1 MKQKQWGFDTKLIHG
16 THPQVLKSK
25 AISNSIIPAVAYAF
39 PNIETA
45 TAAVVGD
52 IPNVYYGRYGN
63 PTLRTL
69 EQKIAFLENGEDA
82 LGLSSGMAAIA
93 TAILAF
99 AKKDDHIIIT
109 KDIYGGTY
117 NFLSTIAKRYGIFFD
132 FIDCTDSKYIV
143 KAIKPNTK
151 AIFIE
156 TPSNPLLTI
165 LDIQEIANVS
175 KQYDLP
181 LIVDNT
187 FMTPYLQK
195 PLDLGA
201 TIVVHSATKYINGH
215 GDVLAGFII
224 GKERIIELMRKNFMG
239 NLGQNLNAFDSYLIL
254 RGLKTMAIRMN
265 KHCENALQI
274 ANYLKSHPSIQEVYY
289 PGLTTHPQHSLAK
302 KQMKQMGG
310 IISFE
315 VKGNY
320 ETAVKF
326 LNSLKLAY
334 ISFSLGDPETFVQHP
349 ASMTHSSIPEVERAK
364 MGITNTLIRLSAGLE
379 NAIDI
384 IHDIDQ
390 ALLTTSLQSSEI
402 YSGNK

>member
-1 MKQKQWGFDTKLIHG
+1 
-16 THPQVLKSK
+16 
-25 AISNSIIPAVAYAF
+25 
-39 PNIETA
+39 
-45 TAAVVGD
+45 
-52 IPNVYYGRYGN
+52 
-63 PTLRTL
+63 
-69 EQKIAFLENGEDA
+69 
-82 LGLSSGMAAIA
+82 
-93 TAILAF
+93 
-99 AKKDDHIIIT
+99 
-109 KDIYGGTY
+109 
-117 NFLSTIAKRYGIFFD
+117 
-132 FIDCTDSKYIV
+132 
-143 KAIKPNTK
+143 
-151 AIFIE
+151 
-156 TPSNPLLTI
+156 
-165 LDIQEIANVS
+165 
-175 KQYDLP
+175 P

-334 ISFSLGDPETFVQHP
+334 ISFSLGDPETLVQHP
-349 ASMTHSSIPEVERAK
+349 ASMTHSS
-364 MGITNTLIRLSAGLE
+364 
-379 NAIDI
+379 
-384 IHDIDQ
+384 
-390 ALLTTSLQSSEI
+390 
-402 YSGNK
+402 